1 MTHDPD
7 SQSDG
12 VVGESAPD
20 ELDWLPERISLPSVE
35 WVIYPP
41 GEPRPANF
49 ALRFEKAVPTALVGT
64 ESGDSP
70 GVHVL
75 PHPGGLSVSA
85 RLGGLLDDSIREFQ
99 HPETEVDRTEI
110 ASWVQT
116 WVESL
121 DKRTEFERIRSA
133 CGPVPNA
140 GETVARALFEHF
152 GRADTVAAFI
162 LDRDTSALC
171 SVSGIADQTADELVV
186 HYGTDTEWDYYR
198 SRQSGS
204 RESLDD

>member
-1 MTHDPD
+1 MTHDSD
-7 SQSDG
+7 SQPDG
-12 VVGESAPD
+12 VGGGPGSD
-20 ELDWLPERISLPSVE
+20 DLDWLPERISLPSDE

-49 ALRFEKAVPTALVGT
+49 ALRFEKSVPTALVGT

-85 RLGGLLDDSIREFQ
+85 RLGGLLDESIREFQ
-99 HPETEVDRTEI
+99 PPTAETDRVEI

-116 WVESL
+116 WVETL
-121 DKRTEFERIRSA
+121 DDRTELERIRSA
-133 CGPVPNA
+133 CRPVPNA
-140 GETVARALFEHF
+140 GDTVARALFDHF
-152 GRADTVAAFI
+152 DRADLVAAHI
-162 LDRDTSALC
+162 LDRDTRALC
-171 SVSGIADQTADELVV
+171 AVSGIAEQTAEELVV